1 MLKGEDSDVMTSIQ
15 PELWVD
21 QGTSAIAF
29 YQRAFGARVL
39 HMVGDGE
46 EIVAQLAI
54 GEAAF
59 WIAAVG
65 ESSERIVPRA
75 IGAATGRVL
84 LVVDDPDAVY
94 AQAVEAGA
102 AEKSAVD
109 LEHGWRVG
117 RILDPFGHEWEIAK
131 PVMPWPPAQQA
142 IAADG

>member
-1 MLKGEDSDVMTSIQ
+1 MTSIQ

-21 QGTSAIAF
+21 QGTAAIAF

-39 HMVGDGE
+39 HVVGDGE

-65 ESSERIVPRA
+65 ESSERVVPRA

-84 LVVDDPDAVY
+84 LVVDDPDAVH
-94 AQAVEAGA
+94 AEAVEAGA
-102 AEKSAVD
+102 SQKSAVEV
-109 LEHGWRVG
+109 EHGWRVG
-117 RILDPFGHEWEIAK
+117 RVLDPFGHEWEIAK
-131 PVMPWPPAQQA
+131 PVMALA
-142 IAADG
+142 TVIRCDVRTARRATIG

>member
-21 QGTSAIAF
+21 QGTAAIAF
-29 YQRAFGARVL
+29 YQRAFVARVL

-142 IAADG
+142 ITADG